1 MFLLPRGMCLKAYP
15 AQYFFLTFDKIKII
29 LYLREFEISLNYDI
43 EVKNGYYKYY

>member
-1 MFLLPRGMCLKAYP
+1 MFLLPLGMCLKAYP
-15 AQYFFLTFDKIKII
+15 ARYFFLTIDKIKII